1 MFRQQNRPHRGN
13 LSTKRGR
20 GKGAGRSQLQP
31 QHVDRVSKFQND
43 PLMAGRLKHYSKNW
57 EKYTSDKKILDTV
70 NGMRIKV
77 FDNKPSQMYKPHE
90 LALSTKECEAIC
102 NEIDRLLSIGVIVPS
117 QSEPY
122 QFISTIF
129 ARPKKDGK
137 YRMLL
142 NFAKLNEHVEYPSL

>member
-1 MFRQQNRPHRGN
+1 MRWTPSVPTAESTPQGQSINQERQRE
-13 LSTKRGR
+13 
-20 GKGAGRSQLQP
+20 RSWEKP
-31 QHVDRVSKFQND
+31 AAATTVDRVSKFQND
-43 PLMAGRLKHYSKNW
+43 PLMAGRLKHCSKNW
-57 EKYTSDKKILDTV
+57 EKYTSDKEILDTV

-122 QFISTIF
+122 QFIATIF
-129 ARPKKDGK
+129 CKTQKGWEIQNDFKFRKTK
-137 YRMLL
+137 
-142 NFAKLNEHVEYPSL
+142 